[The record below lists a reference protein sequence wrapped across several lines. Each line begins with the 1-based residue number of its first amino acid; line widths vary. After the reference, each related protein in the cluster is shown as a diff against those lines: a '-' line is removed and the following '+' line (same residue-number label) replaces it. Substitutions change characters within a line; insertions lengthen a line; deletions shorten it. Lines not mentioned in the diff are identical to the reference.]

1 MSLFSASAFILERGE
16 KVLIRESDFTI
27 RRGKVTVILGPNG
40 VGKSTLLL
48 ALAGLHKISG
58 GSVLLDEESLQNFS
72 HQQLAER
79 ISWQGTLPPSEFGL
93 KVFDRLALAMRD
105 VLESSASYRD
115 TCKML
120 DIDHLQ
126 QRALGELSSGE
137 RQRVELAAVML
148 RDREVL
154 LLDEPVAHLDLKHQ
168 ASFLSMMQGLTTNG
182 KSVLVVLHDVQ
193 QAVSIADDVLMIFD
207 DGRVEHGPADA
218 VMRAERLS
226 ELFDTEIRE
235 QGEGSKRL
243 MIPNYFMS
251 SSQEKK

>member
-1 MSLFSASAFILERGE
+1 MSLFSLSAFILERGE
-16 KVLIRESDFTI
+16 KVLIKESDFSI

-58 GSVLLDEESLQNFS
+58 GSVLLDEKSLQNFS
-72 HQQLAER
+72 HQQLAEK
-79 ISWQGTLPPSEFGL
+79 ITWQGTLPPSEFGL

-105 VLESSASYRD
+105 VPGSSHAYRD
-115 TCKML
+115 TCSML

-126 QRALGELSSGE
+126 ERALGELSSGE
-137 RQRVELAAVML
+137 RQRVELVAALL
-148 RDREVL
+148 RDTDVL

-168 ASFLSMMQGLTTNG
+168 ASFLSMMQKLTAAG

-207 DGRVEHGPADA
+207 DGRVECGSAKTVMSAD
-218 VMRAERLS
+218 RLS
-226 ELFDTEIRE
+226 ELFDTEITE
-235 QGEGSKRL
+235 SGEGSNRL
-243 MIPNYFMS
+243 MIPNYFINNP
-251 SSQEKK
+251 QE